1 MKDKPR
7 TVYVRVSN
15 EECPDVDRWKDT
27 YFNETYKCEGGHMIP
42 FHLWAMFQCEPQ
54 NMIK

>member
-15 EECPDVDRWKDT
+15 EECPDVDRWKDM

-42 FHLWAMFQCEPQ
+42 FHLWAMFQCELQ